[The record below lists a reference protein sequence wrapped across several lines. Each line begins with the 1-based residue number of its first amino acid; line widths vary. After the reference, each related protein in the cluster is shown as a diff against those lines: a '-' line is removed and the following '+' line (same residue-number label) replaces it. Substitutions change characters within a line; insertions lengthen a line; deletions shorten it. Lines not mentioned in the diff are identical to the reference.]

1 VDLGPI
7 RATCW
12 RIGTLDTASFSMS
25 CNGVCSACISPVL
38 PRSRALLPSLLPP
51 LDLQFQFRGCHLVG
65 PLFLSNAVL
74 SCSIPGSLFQDVSL
88 VILVILV
95 MVALLVVL
103 VVLVVVRA
111 VVLVVVLVLVQVQVG
126 VLVLA
131 LVLF

>member
-1 VDLGPI
+1 
-7 RATCW
+7 
-12 RIGTLDTASFSMS
+12 LDFAFALLR
-25 CNGVCSACISPVL
+25 VALFVRYVL

-51 LDLQFQFRGCHLVG
+51 LDLQFQLRGCHLVG
-65 PLFLSNAVL
+65 TLFLSNAVL
-74 SCSIPGSLFQDVSL
+74 SCSIPVSLFQDVSL

-95 MVALLVVL
+95 MVVLVVVL